1 MRIGN
6 IDSALEVYCPS
17 VLIKMLIRV
26 LSKLRQYQYPNLFTL
41 PSQSLLPPAFPS
53 FRSFSSRPSKPLSDP
68 SYDPILDSPFSVGQS
83 PPFSFLSQA
92 LDQVSAS
99 SGPSSKALQKLIL
112 ANLFRSV
119 LVLKPEDLVK
129 TYYLCIGSLAPEY
142 RGVETRLGKDIIAK
156 VLAKELNISETD
168 LKQAEK
174 QKGDL
179 GEVFFTLRKPI
190 PSANLTISD
199 VYDAFISIATVKGNA
214 SVAQK
219 DLLFQQLLSKSHS
232 FEGKYI
238 VRMAQKGL
246 KIGCSQLT
254 MESALARAVAL
265 TPPQQGQFPP
275 LILASPT
282 FEQDI
287 KEVERVIKRAANE
300 CPDMDVVL
308 NALLQYGPA
317 GKSISFIEE
326 MCSIRPGVPVL
337 PMLAS
342 PAKGTEEV
350 RKRMKGE
357 VTCEYKYDGTRAQIH
372 ILPDKS
378 VRIFSRNSEEMT
390 GMYPDL
396 VALMKE
402 NIGVQDCIVDCEVV
416 AVDVSTG
423 KILPFQALQHRRRI
437 DVDIS
442 EVKIS
447 VCIFLFDLMYLN
459 GKSTMA
465 LPLSQRRILLSAN
478 IPSIP
483 MRRQLVTYRNLSAD
497 GAIEAL
503 VEEAVSAGCEGLMVK
518 SLEADYQ
525 PAKRSFSWLKL
536 KKDYMQGVTGDSLDL
551 VPIGACYGNVIPTQG
566 KRTGV
571 YGSFLLAVFDPSSG
585 NFQSICRLGTGFK
598 DSFLQEAFAA
608 LQPHSIPSPQTNYQ
622 TPTAD
627 IDVWF
632 SPSCVWEVKAADFSL
647 SPEHQAAIGTVAA
660 KKGIALRFPRF
671 LRVRADKKPQQATS
685 SEAVLEL
692 FRAQN
697 SRVKAPK

>member
-1 MRIGN
+1 
-6 IDSALEVYCPS
+6 
-17 VLIKMLIRV
+17 MLLRV
-26 LSKLRQYQYPNLFTL
+26 LAQLRQSQYPGFFTL
-41 PSQSLLPPAFPS
+41 PRAFLLPT
-53 FRSFSSRPSKPLSDP
+53 RSFSSPTRLNKPLSDP
-68 SYDPILDSPFSVGQS
+68 LYDPILDSPFSQGQK

-92 LDQVSAS
+92 LDLVSAS
-99 SGPSSKALQKLIL
+99 TGPSSKALQKLIL

-119 LVLKPEDLVK
+119 LVLKPDDLVK

-142 RGVETRLGKDIIAK
+142 RSVETRLGKDIIMK
-156 VLAKELNISETD
+156 VLAKELNITEND

-179 GEVFFTLRKPI
+179 GEVFHTLRKPI
-190 PSANLTISD
+190 PSAKLTISD
-199 VYDAFISIATVKGNA
+199 VYDSFLAIATLKGNS

-219 DLLFQQLLSKSHS
+219 DLLFQQLLSQSHS

-238 VRMAQKGL
+238 IRMAQKGL

-254 MESALARAVAL
+254 MESALARAVAQ
-265 TPPQQGQFPP
+265 TPPAQAPP
-275 LILASPT
+275 LVLVSPT

-287 KEVERVIKRAANE
+287 QEVERVIKRAANE

-317 GKSISFIEE
+317 GKSIRFIEE

-350 RKRMKGE
+350 RKRMQGE

-396 VALMKE
+396 VALMRD
-402 NIGVQDCIVDCEVV
+402 NVGVQDCILDCEVV
-416 AVDVSTG
+416 AVDVKTG
-423 KILPFQALQHRRRI
+423 KILPFQVLQHRRRA
-437 DVDIS
+437 DVVLSD
-442 EVKIS
+442 VKIS
-447 VCIFLFDLMYLN
+447 VCIFLFDLLYLN

-465 LPLSQRRILLSAN
+465 LPLHERRSLLSAH

-483 MRRQLVTYRNLSAD
+483 MRRQLVNYRNIPAN
-497 GAIEAL
+497 GAIEAM

-518 SLEADYQ
+518 SLDADYQ

-536 KKDYMQGVTGDSLDL
+536 KKDYMQDRTGDSLDL
-551 VPIGACYGNVIPTQG
+551 VPIGACYGKV
-566 KRTGV
+566 
-571 YGSFLLAVFDPSSG
+571 SS
-585 NFQSICRLGTGFK
+585 T
-598 DSFLQEAFAA
+598 
-608 LQPHSIPSPQTNYQ
+608 
-622 TPTAD
+622 
-627 IDVWF
+627 
-632 SPSCVWEVKAADFSL
+632 
-647 SPEHQAAIGTVAA
+647 
-660 KKGIALRFPRF
+660 
-671 LRVRADKKPQQATS
+671 
-685 SEAVLEL
+685 
-692 FRAQN
+692 
-697 SRVKAPK
+697 